1 MIPYDHRTIK
11 TNGVHLHVV
20 QAGPSDGPLV
30 ILLHG
35 FPEFW
40 YGWRKQIDYLAEQGF
55 WVWAPDQRGYNLS
68 EKPHGVD
75 AYRLDILAADVS
87 GLIDAAGREKAVVIG
102 HDWGAAVT
110 WRVAR
115 QSPERVERIAILNVP
130 HDTVMGKT
138 LAKDP
143 EQQRKSWYMGA
154 FQIPFLPETLFTLGG
169 VQGVRNLFQSTSR
182 PGTFTEAD
190 FQEYARAWA
199 QPGAMTSMM
208 NWYRAIAQKPPKLKV
223 PDRVTVPVLILW
235 GKQDA
240 FLKWEMAEESLTY
253 CDQGKV
259 IYFDQATHWL
269 QHEEAAHIN
278 PLLAD
283 FIRGAS

>member
-1 MIPYDHRTIK
+1 
-11 TNGVHLHVV
+11 
-20 QAGPSDGPLV
+20 
-30 ILLHG
+30 
-35 FPEFW
+35 
-40 YGWRKQIDYLAEQGF
+40 
-55 WVWAPDQRGYNLS
+55 
-68 EKPHGVD
+68 
-75 AYRLDILAADVS
+75 
-87 GLIDAAGREKAVVIG
+87 VVIG